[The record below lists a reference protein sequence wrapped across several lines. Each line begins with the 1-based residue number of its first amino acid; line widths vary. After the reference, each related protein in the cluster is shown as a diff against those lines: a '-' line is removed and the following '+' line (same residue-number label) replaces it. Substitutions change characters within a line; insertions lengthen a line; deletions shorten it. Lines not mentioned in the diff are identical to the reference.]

1 MGLSRA
7 GVRQGEPVHKKLRLV
22 DVADVNRYKP
32 VTGRFATGVSNYKPV
47 SSRPVTGVSQYKP
60 VSSRPVTGVR
70 D

>member
-22 DVADVNRYKP
+22 DMAGVNRYKP

-47 SSRPVTGVSQYKP
+47 SSRPVTGV
-60 VSSRPVTGVR
+60 R